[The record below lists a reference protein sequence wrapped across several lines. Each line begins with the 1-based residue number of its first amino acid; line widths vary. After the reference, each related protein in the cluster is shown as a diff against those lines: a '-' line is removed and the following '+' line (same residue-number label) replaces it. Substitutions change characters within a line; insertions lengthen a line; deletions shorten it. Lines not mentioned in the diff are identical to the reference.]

1 VPAELVRLAGS
12 LERIGVKQKIELVD
26 LFLATARALAMKNQ
40 HCVPYLSALGLLLN
54 RAPLYSGPETVIPP
68 SHVERVFDA
77 LSDFDWSEPDLG
89 EIQALFLRAARVV
102 DNSNIDVP
110 KSLRQQI
117 AGKLEKWGV
126 PPTRLARIRGFVPV
140 AVTDRASLFGE
151 SLPPG
156 LVLMKQ

>member
-1 VPAELVRLAGS
+1 
-12 LERIGVKQKIELVD
+12 
-26 LFLATARALAMKNQ
+26 MKNQ

-54 RAPLYSGPETVIPP
+54 RAPLYSGPETVIPS

-126 PPTRLARIRGFVPV
+126 PPTRLARIRGFVPI